1 MQYVFQNLSTIWK
14 HFSPQRLRRLN
25 WTRFNWKASNK
36 HKQTLNMSTT
46 YMDRTNTNQKN
57 YRRANLE
64 MGKGEHGFTR
74 PLRDIFT
81 GQTKEIVRPWHQK
94 KLDVPATTNW
104 TEKGTWTYETMKEH
118 NEHIHTVW
126 NTTPETPRINRN
138 RGLQPLKHLSV
149 NFCHWTA
156 YMLLV
161 VPAGLT
167 KTQGYE
173 QQKKSFD
180 TTGDE
185 IWAYSKGNAL
195 IDTWVGFEMM
205 LKLGGVANASHEAS
219 PGDNAFFFCTNCWKT
234 VWYCAAT
241 WCTTFVDI
249 QSYPVASAETPE
261 TEFGIMPRT
270 KARMTLQLMGRQNP
284 KKIHIQGHFWH
295 WPKWPATQNPSW
307 QSHRSKCMKSGTVAG
322 LAPSCFERTVAF
334 FFFILA
340 RAGGK
345 AQSKSVV
352 HPLVLFGLGTGLK
365 LRIAEPTTTESV
377 SDWMEKTYRKNMK
390 MWQRTVFAMP
400 THTGKPWLR
409 QGWT

>member
-219 PGDNAFFFCTNCWKT
+219 PGDNAFFFAQIAGKQ
-234 VWYCAAT
+234 
-241 WCTTFVDI
+241 FDI
-249 QSYPVASAETPE
+249 AQRLGAQHLWTSKAIQWHQLKHRKRNLASCP
-261 TEFGIMPRT
+261 
-270 KARMTLQLMGRQNP
+270 GRRP
-284 KKIHIQGHFWH
+284 G
-295 WPKWPATQNPSW
+295 WPFN
-307 QSHRSKCMKSGTVAG
+307 
-322 LAPSCFERTVAF
+322 
-334 FFFILA
+334 
-340 RAGGK
+340 
-345 AQSKSVV
+345 
-352 HPLVLFGLGTGLK
+352 
-365 LRIAEPTTTESV
+365 
-377 SDWMEKTYRKNMK
+377 
-390 MWQRTVFAMP
+390 
-400 THTGKPWLR
+400 
-409 QGWT
+409 